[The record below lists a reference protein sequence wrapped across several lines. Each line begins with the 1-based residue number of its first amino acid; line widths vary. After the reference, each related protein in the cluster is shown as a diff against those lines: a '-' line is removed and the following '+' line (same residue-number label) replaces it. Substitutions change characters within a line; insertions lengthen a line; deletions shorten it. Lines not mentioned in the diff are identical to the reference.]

1 MTGNIFCT
9 ILKPASWAQ
18 VRARTNSGADL
29 SALLWQDAVICAA
42 SSLKYESWK
51 TTAKWSNCKNY
62 DEIRWINK
70 HFPRITLSMD
80 YIHHYSMHCYYFL
93 IPWKNLLT
101 IQQLHDVL
109 LQMSSIHLTG
119 SSLQANGKLWRHLK
133 VENRPVALW
142 WVCVIVSCT
151 QCHQKG
157 RSHLNRGESEV
168 KSLFP

>member
-1 MTGNIFCT
+1 
-9 ILKPASWAQ
+9 
-18 VRARTNSGADL
+18 
-29 SALLWQDAVICAA
+29 
-42 SSLKYESWK
+42 
-51 TTAKWSNCKNY
+51 
-62 DEIRWINK
+62 
-70 HFPRITLSMD
+70 MD

-142 WVCVIVSCT
+142 WVCVIVSRT
-151 QCHQKG
+151 ECHQKN
-157 RSHLNRGESEV
+157 LNRGESEV
-168 KSLFP
+168 KSLFPKVFLTCVKNRRQNLYQNISNHVRKKKIKSGSLPELFCSFCFKRCSRAGKCLCWN